1 MLGLLGMKI
10 LIVDDHALIRDA
22 LQGVLKKL
30 QRGVTVLEASDSQ
43 QAFDIIAGNAD
54 INLILLDLTLPDR
67 DGLSVLTELRERY
80 PAIGVVVLSALQDHV
95 NVTKVLDLGASGF
108 IPKSAKPKVM
118 ETALQLIFA
127 GGVYIPPEIRP
138 PTGFAEAAPSQ
149 QPEYRASEN
158 RASENRQ
165 IASPADHKLSERQLD
180 VLALIMQGHSNK
192 AICRWLNLAEPTVK
206 NHVTALLRTFNVPNR
221 TALVVAVNKLDWK
234 PPLPPK
240 ASGP

>member
-1 MLGLLGMKI
+1 
-10 LIVDDHALIRDA
+10 
-22 LQGVLKKL
+22 
-30 QRGVTVLEASDSQ
+30 
-43 QAFDIIAGNAD
+43 
-54 INLILLDLTLPDR
+54 
-67 DGLSVLTELRERY
+67 
-80 PAIGVVVLSALQDHV
+80 
-95 NVTKVLDLGASGF
+95 
-108 IPKSAKPKVM
+108 M

-165 IASPADHKLSERQLD
+165 DVPPADLKLSERQLD
-180 VLALIMQGHSNK
+180 VLALIMQGYSNK
-192 AICRWLNLAEPTVK
+192 AICRWLELAEPTVK

-234 PPLPPK
+234 PPMPPK

>member
-165 IASPADHKLSERQLD
+165 DVPPADLKLSERQLD

-234 PPLPPK
+234 PPMPPK

>member
-30 QRGVTVLEASDSQ
+30 QRGVVVLEAADSQ

-138 PTGFAEAAPSQ
+138 PTGFAEAPPSQ
-149 QPEYRASEN
+149 QHEYRASEN

-165 IASPADHKLSERQLD
+165 DVPPADLKLSERQLD

-192 AICRWLNLAEPTVK
+192 AICRWLELAEPTVK

-234 PPLPPK
+234 PPMPPK

>member
-158 RASENRQ
+158 HASENRQ

-234 PPLPPK
+234 PPMPPK

>member
-1 MLGLLGMKI
+1 MKL

-30 QRGVTVLEASDSQ
+30 QRGATVLEASDSK
-43 QAFDIIAGNAD
+43 QAMEVIAGNAD
-54 INLILLDLTLPDR
+54 IDLILLDLTLPDR
-67 DGLSVLTELRERY
+67 DGLLVLAELRERY
-80 PAIGVVVLSALQDHV
+80 PDIGVVVLSALQDRA
-95 NVTKVLDLGASGF
+95 NVTKALDLGASGF

-127 GGVYIPPEIRP
+127 GGVYIPPEIRAP
-138 PTGFAEAAPSQ
+138 VGFAEAPSQ
-149 QPEYRASEN
+149 QFES

-165 IASPADHKLSERQLD
+165 TSSPADLKLSGRQLD

-206 NHVTALLRTFNVPNR
+206 NHVTALLRVFEVANR
-221 TALVVAVNKLDWK
+221 TSLVVAVNKLGWTL
-234 PPLPPK
+234 PMPPK
-240 ASGP
+240 A

>member
-165 IASPADHKLSERQLD
+165 DVPPADLKLSERQLD
-180 VLALIMQGHSNK
+180 VLALIMQGYSNK
-192 AICRWLNLAEPTVK
+192 AICRWLDLAEPTVK
-206 NHVTALLRTFNVPNR
+206 NHVTALLRTFDVPNR

-234 PPLPPK
+234 PPMPPK
-240 ASGP
+240 ASGL

>member
-43 QAFDIIAGNAD
+43 QAFAIIAGNAD

-149 QPEYRASEN
+149 QPEYRASED
-158 RASENRQ
+158 RQ
-165 IASPADHKLSERQLD
+165 SVSPADHKLSGRQLD
-180 VLALIMQGHSNK
+180 VLALIMQGYSNK
-192 AICRWLNLAEPTVK
+192 AICRWLDLAEPTVK
-206 NHVTALLRTFNVPNR
+206 NHVTALLRTFDVANR

-234 PPLPPK
+234 PPMPPK

>member
-165 IASPADHKLSERQLD
+165 NVSSADLKLSERQLD
-180 VLALIMQGHSNK
+180 VLALIMQGYSNK
-192 AICRWLNLAEPTVK
+192 AICRWLDLAEPTVK
-206 NHVTALLRTFNVPNR
+206 NHVTALLRTFDVPNR

-234 PPLPPK
+234 PPMPPK

>member
-1 MLGLLGMKI
+1 MKI

-149 QPEYRASEN
+149 QFEN
-158 RASENRQ
+158 RASENRA
-165 IASPADHKLSERQLD
+165 IVSLSDLGLSERQRD
-180 VLALIMQGHSNK
+180 VLALMMQGNSNK
-192 AICRWLNLAEPTVK
+192 VICRTLNLAEPTVK
-206 NHVTALLRTFNVPNR
+206 NHVTAILRALKVSNR
-221 TALVVAVNKLDWK
+221 TEAVIAVTELGWKLT
-234 PPLPPK
+234 PK
-240 ASGP
+240 A

>member
-165 IASPADHKLSERQLD
+165 DVPPADLKLSERQLD
-180 VLALIMQGHSNK
+180 VLALIMQGYSNK
-192 AICRWLNLAEPTVK
+192 AICRWLELAEPTVK
-206 NHVTALLRTFNVPNR
+206 NHVTALLRTFDVPNR

-234 PPLPPK
+234 PPMPPK

>member
-138 PTGFAEAAPSQ
+138 PTGFAEAPPSQ
-149 QPEYRASEN
+149 QHEYRASEN
-158 RASENRQ
+158 RQN
-165 IASPADHKLSERQLD
+165 ASPADLKLSERQLD

-206 NHVTALLRTFNVPNR
+206 NHVTALLRVFEVPNR
-221 TALVVAVNKLDWK
+221 TALVVAVNKLGWT
-234 PPLPPK
+234 PPMPPK
-240 ASGP
+240 A

>member
-1 MLGLLGMKI
+1 MKI

-54 INLILLDLTLPDR
+54 IDLILLDLTLPDR

-80 PAIGVVVLSALQDHV
+80 PTIGVVVLSALQDHV

-149 QPEYRASEN
+149 QHEYRASED

-165 IASPADHKLSERQLD
+165 NVSPAHLKLSGRQLD
-180 VLALIMQGHSNK
+180 VLALIMQGQSNK

-206 NHVTALLRTFNVPNR
+206 NHVTALLRVFEVPNR

-234 PPLPPK
+234 PLMPPK

>member
-149 QPEYRASEN
+149 QPEHRASEN
-158 RASENRQ
+158 RANENRQ
-165 IASPADHKLSERQLD
+165 DVPPADLKLSERQLD

-206 NHVTALLRTFNVPNR
+206 NHVTALLRTFDVPNR

-234 PPLPPK
+234 PPMPPK